1 MIPPYLSKW
10 KRCVLI
16 FLNLWCSKPHQDLQ
30 LREAAVPGLGL
41 ELEKNHY
48 GSRLR
53 HESRTVHGRPKDHMQ
68 EQSLFAFVILSTVF
82 SSVEHSLTYTYITC
96 RHILKIHTISPTFS
110 LKNWNKSNY
119 SCLYETKTKHFVLET
134 NLKKR
139 KFYMILHPYGI
150 CQLRQLHFAEWQDGD
165 LVFCCWVRP
174 GYWFSPYIP
183 NKTLLYSLHI
193 EVNNTVT
200 FHTPMRQKLI
210 TYHCRHFTLKELRK
224 VWVQTFSKSHSYC
237 LLLKCTLPF
246 TSKINK

>member
-10 KRCVLI
+10 KRCVLT

-68 EQSLFAFVILSTVF
+68 EQSLFAFVIVSTVF

-119 SCLYETKTKHFVLET
+119 SCLYETKTKHFVLKT
-134 NLKKR
+134 NLKKEEV
-139 KFYMILHPYGI
+139 LHDI
-150 CQLRQLHFAEWQDGD
+150 TSLWNMSAQTAALRRMTGW
-165 LVFCCWVRP
+165 W
-174 GYWFSPYIP
+174 S
-183 NKTLLYSLHI
+183 
-193 EVNNTVT
+193 
-200 FHTPMRQKLI
+200 
-210 TYHCRHFTLKELRK
+210 
-224 VWVQTFSKSHSYC
+224 C
-237 LLLKCTLPF
+237 LLLLGKARLLIQ
-246 TSKINK
+246 SIYS